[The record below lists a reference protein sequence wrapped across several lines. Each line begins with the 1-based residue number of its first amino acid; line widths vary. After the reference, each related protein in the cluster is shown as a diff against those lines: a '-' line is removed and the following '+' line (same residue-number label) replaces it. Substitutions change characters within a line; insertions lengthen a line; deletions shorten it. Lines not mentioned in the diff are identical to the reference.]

1 MSMIGGILLLLS
13 AYSLSHAFTMD
24 AFICLLAAIFMIA
37 PAPIWRAMGYLV
49 NKASHER
56 K

>member
-49 NKASHER
+49 NKVTYER